1 MMLDGGFEEMII
13 RLLLHPEFLLALL
26 RLSKLPGEERVVD
39 AFCCM
44 LGAERGGGDSGGSES
59 VIVLEGRSSRVVDS
73 KFSSYSE

>member
-1 MMLDGGFEEMII
+1 M
-13 RLLLHPEFLLALL
+13 ALL
-26 RLSKLPGEERVVD
+26 RLSKLPGEEGVVD

-73 KFSSYSE
+73 KFSRLLRVTPEGAVFGG